1 MFSLK
6 NLKLGVSLVAL
17 SCLAA
22 QATAQQASTKK
33 SAAASST
40 AKKAS
45 TSAKKASAPAEKG
58 SPTLTLV
65 EPLKDFGTVPRG
77 EKLNVEFLIKNTG
90 TSDLELLSVQ
100 PGCGCTVADF
110 DKVIKP
116 GKIGKVRAAVDTTTF
131 TGPISK
137 SVTVQSN
144 DPNTPTSQLTIN
156 ALVKPY
162 VEAFP
167 AGFVRFNTV
176 QGDVQMQSV
185 KLYSEEE
192 TPFEIVR
199 IVVPEAIKE
208 FVKVTHSKL
217 EGADLVQAG
226 RAGQNQYKLD
236 ITLGGPTAQIGP
248 LAEKIRVVTNS
259 KHQPE
264 YPISVTGVVR
274 PSISVSPSLVNFGEV
289 APTDPE
295 ANRAITIRSNDL
307 KAASAFQVTKAVSSA
322 PAQFTTEMKA
332 TEKPGEFEITLKLV
346 KNAKEG
352 DIDGSV
358 TIYTTDKINPV
369 VTLPVK
375 GTIKKATTV
384 AAQ

>member
-6 NLKLGVSLVAL
+6 NLKLGVSLVGAL
-17 SCLAA
+17 TLAA
-22 QATAQQASTKK
+22 QATADQASAAK
-33 SAAASST
+33 SSGKPA
-40 AKKAS
+40 AKKAAAA
-45 TSAKKASAPAEKG
+45 AKPAAEKG
-58 SPTLTLV
+58 APTLTMV

-77 EKLNVEFLIKNTG
+77 EKLNAEFLIKNTG

-116 GKIGKVRAAVDTTTF
+116 GKTGKVRASVDTTTF

-144 DPNTPTSQLTIN
+144 DPNTPTAQLTIN

-176 QGDVQMQSV
+176 QGDVQVQSV
-185 KLYSEEE
+185 KMYSEEE
-192 TPFEIVR
+192 APFEIVR
-199 IVVPEAIKE
+199 VEVPEAIRE
-208 FVKVTHSKL
+208 FVKVKHSKL

-274 PSISVSPSLVNFGEV
+274 PSISVSPSMVNFGEV

-295 ANRAITIRSNDL
+295 ANRAITVRSNDT
-307 KAASAFQVTKAVSSA
+307 KSAAAFQITRVESSS

-332 TEKPGEFEITLKLV
+332 TEKAGEYEVTLKLA

-358 TIYTTDKINPV
+358 TIYTTDTINPV